1 MKKTISQRIKEGL
14 EIRGMK
20 QSELVEITGIGKSS
34 ISTYI
39 SGAYE
44 PKQKNIYKIAKA
56 LNVNEAWLM
65 GLDVEMDRVTTINKL
80 DVTQDELNLLDNYK
94 KLNELGK
101 NEANKRVAELTE
113 INKYVCETS
122 NEISA
127 TTDNVTEVDFNS
139 NNKEDD
145 EEVFVPYKSLDEF
158 ECVASHYDD
167 LTEEEKIEADR
178 RVLEFLNKRKLAEFN
193 KRKNNK

>member
-20 QSELVEITGIGKSS
+20 QSELVEKTGIGKSS

-44 PKQKNIYKIAKA
+44 PKQRNIYKIAKA
-56 LNVNEAWLM
+56 LNVNEAWLI
-65 GLDVEMDRVTTINKL
+65 GLDVEMDRISTVNKL
-80 DVTQDELNLLDNYK
+80 EVTQDELNLLNNYK
-94 KLNELGK
+94 KLNSLGK
-101 NEANKRVAELTE
+101 TEANKRVEELTE
-113 INKYVCETS
+113 INKYTNIAS
-122 NEISA
+122 DEITA
-127 TTDNVTEVDFNS
+127 TIDNVTTVDFNS

-167 LTEEEKIEADR
+167 LTEEEQIEADR
-178 RVLEFLNKRKLAEFN
+178 CVLEFLNKRKLAEFN